1 MSASWAPRG
10 GPSPVWETGELLG
23 MAIQME
29 TQNEKNESA
38 VREAISVSVL
48 GEKEHL
54 CLPFKPLVTTHLNA
68 LGARPN
74 RVQR

>member
-1 MSASWAPRG
+1 
-10 GPSPVWETGELLG
+10 

-54 CLPFKPLVTTHLNA
+54 CLPFKPLVTTPLNA